1 MADPERF
8 LRFEH
13 QHRGG
18 LHSYV
23 IRADEADLPGP
34 AWSGLWEQD
43 YPEDPGMNPWHRHGV
58 NNNDG
63 EALAVWRVLAWALT
77 AGRSRFA
84 IPAYYRDEAAQLLGV
99 DRGAVQLVRWE
110 YEVDVEQ
117 PEWHTADVGFVP
129 ARACVSRWPA
139 ADRWEHGHAE
149 FAGLF
154 GLGSFR
160 DFTNLDLAVSGD
172 ASSEVTLF
180 ALSDPARAGFLA
192 ASLNQIDR
200 PYLAEILQPG
210 DIFVDL
216 AVGHDRGTGASS
228 YLTVKAAEAT
238 EVVGQLADHFS
249 RAFRRYLDRVG
260 QIRTFEEF
268 HAAIDDLLAPPDV
281 TSSR

>member
-13 QHRGG
+13 QHRDG
-18 LHSYV
+18 LHTYV

-34 AWSGLWEQD
+34 AWSGLWEQN
-43 YPEDPGMNPWHRHGV
+43 YPEDPDINPWQRHGI

-63 EALAVWRVLAWALT
+63 EALAVWRALAWALT

-84 IPAYYRDEAAQLLGV
+84 IPTYYRDQAAQCLSV
-99 DRGAVQLVRWE
+99 DRQTVQLVRWE

-117 PEWHTADVGFVP
+117 PECLSADVGFVP
-129 ARACVSRWPA
+129 ARACVSLWPA
-139 ADRWEHGHAE
+139 PDLWERRHAE

-154 GLGSFR
+154 GLDSFR
-160 DFTNLDLAVSGD
+160 DFTNLDLAVAGD
-172 ASSEVTLF
+172 ASSELTLF

-192 ASLNQIDR
+192 ASLNQADR
-200 PYLAEILQPG
+200 PYLADILQPG

-216 AVGHDRGTGASS
+216 AVMHDLGIGASS
-228 YLTVKAAEAT
+228 YLTVKTSEAT
-238 EVVGQLADHFS
+238 EKVGHLADHFS
-249 RAFRRYLDRVG
+249 RSFRRYLDRVG

-268 HAAIDDLLAPPDV
+268 HAAIDDLLAPPD
-281 TSSR
+281 TCSR